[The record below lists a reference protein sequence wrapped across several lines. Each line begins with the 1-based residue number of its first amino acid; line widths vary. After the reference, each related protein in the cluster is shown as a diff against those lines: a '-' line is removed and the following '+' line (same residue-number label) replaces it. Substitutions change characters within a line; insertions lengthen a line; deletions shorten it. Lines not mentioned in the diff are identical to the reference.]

1 MTCSTSYC
9 VCDTLMDQQ
18 NVCMSSDQI
27 NDVKGGACGIYKR
40 KVKCRGFWW
49 NSLTGSDHL
58 EALGIDG
65 MTVLKLILTGS
76 K

>member
-1 MTCSTSYC
+1 M
-9 VCDTLMDQQ
+9 
-18 NVCMSSDQI
+18 
-27 NDVKGGACGIYKR
+27 YKR

-76 K
+76 KWGQMMGSCEYGN

>member
-1 MTCSTSYC
+1 
-9 VCDTLMDQQ
+9 
-18 NVCMSSDQI
+18 MSSDQI